1 MLPLMEKREKNTK
14 MSDERM
20 WLNEVEKFD
29 KLKYVP
35 NLVVMV
41 FDRVLRKDSNEKY
54 AHVARLK
61 LFEDSWIFL
70 PQEVQSPQD
79 ERVEYFSLRCD

>member
-1 MLPLMEKREKNTK
+1 
-14 MSDERM
+14 M

-29 KLKYVP
+29 KMKNVP
-35 NLVVMV
+35 KFVVEG

-54 AHVARLK
+54 ATAARLK

-79 ERVEYFSLRCD
+79 ERVGYFSLRCD